1 MRRRPHAAGNQEPN
15 MFKPAIIFA
24 LVASLV
30 SLVACG
36 GDKTDTA
43 GDTAAAE

>member
-1 MRRRPHAAGNQEPN
+1 M
-15 MFKPAIIFA
+15 KSTIFFA
-24 LVASLV
+24 FFLGLA

-43 GDTAAAE
+43 DTAAAE